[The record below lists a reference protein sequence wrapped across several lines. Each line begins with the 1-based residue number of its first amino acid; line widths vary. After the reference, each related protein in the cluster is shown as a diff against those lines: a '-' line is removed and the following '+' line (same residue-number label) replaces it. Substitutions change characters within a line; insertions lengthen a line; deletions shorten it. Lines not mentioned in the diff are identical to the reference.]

1 MASPYALDWSPLTNA
16 LDSNQQNEF
25 QRNRLAMEQR
35 RLGMAE
41 ESHDWERKLQP
52 IKFEAAKLSNETA
65 KQQGLLNVGRIYGA
79 MADDILADKDP
90 VSKQAKLDRML
101 ANPAVRDYFGGH
113 FPAGYEKNPDMVA
126 GFLSKIGKDPT
137 AEEKA
142 KLELESLRGEVEAT
156 KRFRGATEAP
166 SAAPPSAVRG
176 YGADP
181 GRGAIAPGSAPE
193 VPAAKLMTPE
203 DERMW
208 GEANPGKWYS
218 RWDGKI
224 LRAPGGA
231 TVAAA
236 PAPIP
241 VASPGAAGARERPGL
256 APATPSAPVVP
267 SSPPAGGEEPL
278 RNLASELIRLQGL
291 MRTAPKS
298 AWPMI
303 EKEMDR
309 INKEIEKGVTISRTG
324 RIINAPGAPEAEATK
339 AAAVEQAKK
348 IADARGTAITNL
360 PDAER
365 ALSTMLG
372 KILAVE
378 KHPALSNVIGP
389 FDRWTPTL
397 YDDSRD
403 VEAKI
408 GELQGAT
415 FMQAFTALRGA
426 GQITEKEGEKATA
439 ALNRLS
445 EKGVS
450 EKQYVQALKDFRKE
464 VISLYNLAQQRAGAP
479 KPPPQVGEIRMGAG
493 NVPYIYKGGPLNDPN
508 SYEAIKD

>member
-181 GRGAIAPGSAPE
+181 GRGAIAP
-193 VPAAKLMTPE
+193 
-203 DERMW
+203 
-208 GEANPGKWYS
+208 
-218 RWDGKI
+218 
-224 LRAPGGA
+224 
-231 TVAAA
+231 
-236 PAPIP
+236 
-241 VASPGAAGARERPGL
+241 
-256 APATPSAPVVP
+256 VVP

-389 FDRWTPTL
+389 FDSWTPTL